1 MHDVDLFFRRIAIPP
16 GSRSAL
22 HKKALGDDLSA
33 ALGLFFSGVY
43 MSKVTLALTTSLFL
57 WSLYNFARERG
68 VANLR

>member
-1 MHDVDLFFRRIAIPP
+1 
-16 GSRSAL
+16 
-22 HKKALGDDLSA
+22 
-33 ALGLFFSGVY
+33 